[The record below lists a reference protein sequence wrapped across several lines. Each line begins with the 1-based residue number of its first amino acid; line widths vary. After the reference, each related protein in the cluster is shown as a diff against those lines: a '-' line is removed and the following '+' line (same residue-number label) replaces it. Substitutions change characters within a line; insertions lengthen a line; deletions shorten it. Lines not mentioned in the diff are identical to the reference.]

1 MRIRLRENVA
11 GFSARFDL
19 RRKWYRF
26 SRSSLSM
33 VGLVI
38 SVAAV
43 VAALAAPFVTPY
55 PQHAGLFTDFPHE
68 RLPPSIIYL
77 FRTSP
82 IMRHDPVAIATYV
95 PPSFAYLLGT
105 DEMGR
110 DVLTRTIF
118 GFQYSLMMAVVVL
131 ALVVAPGV
139 ILGLVAGYYRGTW
152 IDSVIMR
159 IADMFIAVPPLV
171 LALSIAAV
179 LTPGVFNAMMA
190 VSLMWWP
197 WYTRLTYNTTSALRN
212 EYFVQASEVMGAS
225 SFHTI
230 FSEILPN
237 CLGPI
242 LTKITLDVGWVIL
255 LGSAL
260 SYVGL
265 GAQAPTP
272 DLGTMVAEGSQFIPN
287 SWWISIFPAVAIS
300 LIILGFNLLG
310 DGIRDIFVEEA
321 K

>member
-1 MRIRLRENVA
+1 MQMALLENLKSL
-11 GFSARFDL
+11 SARFDL
-19 RRKWYRF
+19 KRKWYRF
-26 SRSSLSM
+26 SRSPLSI

-38 SVAAV
+38 SVASVIIAV
-43 VAALAAPFVTPY
+43 AAPFVAPY
-55 PQHAGLFTDFPHE
+55 PRHAGLFTDFPNAIK
-68 RLPPSIIYL
+68 PPSLTYL
-77 FRTSP
+77 F
-82 IMRHDPVAIATYV
+82 
-95 PPSFAYLLGT
+95 GT

-110 DVLTRTIF
+110 DVLSRTIF
-118 GFQYSLMMAVVVL
+118 GFQYSLAMAAVVL

-152 IDSVIMR
+152 IDTVVMR
-159 IADMFIAVPPLV
+159 IADVFIAVPPLV
-171 LALSIAAV
+171 LALSVAAV
-179 LTPGVFNAMMA
+179 LTPSVFNAMMA

-197 WYTRLTYNTTSALRN
+197 WYTRLTYNTVSTLRN

-225 SFHTI
+225 SSHTI

-242 LTKITLDVGWVIL
+242 LTKVTLDVGWVIL

-260 SYVGL
+260 SFVGL
-265 GAQAPTP
+265 GAQPPTP
-272 DLGTMVAEGSQFIPN
+272 DLGTMVAEGGQFIPYA
-287 SWWISIFPAVAIS
+287 WWISIFPAIAICI
-300 LIILGFNLLG
+300 IILGFNLLG